1 MLVACRCHH
10 PQSWLHPS
18 HLAHEEGLKRAGSVV
33 PPETLAV
40 SVPQLQTMLLLPIL
54 IPELENICQVKI
66 DLLSLSLT
74 MKASLTNHGHPFINQ
89 IRSEDTGSRHEPLI
103 WMQHKVLD
111 SLEVVGLPGVPVLV
125 GDGFPGGHPEEL
137 ALLGLVSAW
146 CPEVLVSH
154 AWKND
159 H

>member
-10 PQSWLHPS
+10 LQSWLHPS

-40 SVPQLQTMLLLPIL
+40 SVPQLQTMFLLPVL

-74 MKASLTNHGHPFINQ
+74 MKASLSNHGHPFINQ
-89 IRSEDTGSRHEPLI
+89 IRYED
-103 WMQHKVLD
+103 Q
-111 SLEVVGLPGVPVLV
+111 GLSP
-125 GDGFPGGHPEEL
+125 
-137 ALLGLVSAW
+137 
-146 CPEVLVSH
+146 
-154 AWKND
+154 
-159 H
+159 